1 MKRVAALVAACL
13 TVAPVATAQVGG
25 THLVVGAA
33 GNLPFTSPDNR
44 LSLYEQLTLVAR
56 VDRVRIGGRV
66 EAHRTSDGLADYA
79 RLTQRYVEWA
89 DGDRLRIR
97 AGTFTAILGDG
108 LVFRAF
114 EVPGVVLED
123 PGVRTQHAFSRDTD
137 GALVVARRGAWQITA
152 LAGSPSAAE
161 APRDLAHESGLVAG
175 GEVAVTPRAGARVG
189 ATYLRIAPGGG
200 ARESEVVST
209 FAQIDPP
216 RLSGH
221 AAGAWTLRAEYAGRD
236 LSAGSWFT
244 REHTAPHALHAA
256 SVWAAGRLTA
266 SLAVKDYRGFR
277 LGANDP
283 PSLVR
288 QHTAALLN
296 RGTHVLDAQD
306 ETGHQA
312 EAVYT
317 APWGTLTGNWSRGD
331 GHVSAGA
338 GRLRPI
344 RYDEYFGEWQWT
356 RGAAWSGSV
365 FADRHHEGLLAEH
378 RTTAGAAVQ
387 RTQGDADLA
396 VTAEVS
402 RGRRDFA
409 ASPFTDALITCG
421 LTRPGGMS
429 LGLALERSD
438 DPEFTD
444 HADTP
449 AIETAARIVAAVTLG
464 LPLGAGHDLRIT
476 AGERRGGPACAA
488 GSCYLVPAFR
498 GAEVRLTGRF

>member
-1 MKRVAALVAACL
+1 MRRIAALAAACL
-13 TVAPVATAQVGG
+13 TTASAAAAQVGG
-25 THLVVGAA
+25 THLLVGAA
-33 GNLPFTSPDNR
+33 GNVPFTSPHNR
-44 LSLYEQLTLVAR
+44 LSLYDQLTLAAR

-66 EAHRTSDGLADYA
+66 EAHRTSEGLADYA
-79 RLTQRYVEWA
+79 RLTQRYAEWA
-89 DGDRLRIR
+89 EGDRLRVR

-123 PGVRTQHAFSRDTD
+123 PGVRTQHAFSRDAD
-137 GALVVARRGAWQITA
+137 GALVVARRGAWEVTA

-175 GEVAVTPRAGARVG
+175 GEVAVTPGAGARLG

-209 FAQIDPP
+209 FAQVDPP
-216 RLSGH
+216 RLAGH
-221 AAGAWTLRAEYAGRD
+221 AAGTWTLRAEYAGRD
-236 LSAGSWFT
+236 LSAGSWLT
-244 REHTAPHALHAA
+244 RDRAAPHALHAA

-312 EAVYT
+312 ELVYA

-331 GHVSAGA
+331 GHLSAGA

-344 RYDEYFGEWQWT
+344 RYDEYFGEWQWA

-378 RTTAGAAVQ
+378 RSTAGVAVQ
-387 RTQGDADLA
+387 HTRGDAEVA
-396 VTAEVS
+396 VTAEAS

-409 ASPFTDALITCG
+409 ATPFTDAL
-421 LTRPGGMS
+421 LSLSAARPGGLS
-429 LGLALERSD
+429 LALTLERSN

-449 AIETAARIVAAVTLG
+449 AIETAARTVAAVTLG
-464 LPLGAGHDLRIT
+464 LPLGAGHDLRLT
-476 AGERRGGPACAA
+476 AGERRGGPACTA
-488 GSCYLVPAFR
+488 GSCYLVPALR
-498 GAEVRLTGRF
+498 GAELRLVGRF